1 MKKIIIFAAAILAA
15 IAFCSCKSQ
24 PVEPDIIGTGI
35 VQSTP
40 ESDAFYVELDGNY
53 YPIESVT
60 VLKQKPTDSNR
71 WEKVAPVKGVEV
83 TIFSSVRYKGI
94 QAVLGEQNSE
104 QIEEL
109 YLNNYT
115 ANVLFFIFLMVLAL
129 LIGFG
134 CSKNADTCRR

>member
-1 MKKIIIFAAAILAA
+1 MKRIIIFVAFIVAA

-24 PVEPDIIGTGI
+24 PVEPNIIGTGI

-60 VLKQKPTDSNR
+60 VLKRKPTDSNR

-94 QAVLGEQNSE
+94 QAVLGKQTSD

-109 YLNNYT
+109 YFNDNT
-115 ANVLFFIFLMVLAL
+115 TNVLFFIFLMVLAL